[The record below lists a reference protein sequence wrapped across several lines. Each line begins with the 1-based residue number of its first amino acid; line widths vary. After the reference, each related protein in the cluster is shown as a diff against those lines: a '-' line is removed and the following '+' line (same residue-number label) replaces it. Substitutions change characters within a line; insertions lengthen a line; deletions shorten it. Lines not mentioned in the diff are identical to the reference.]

1 MMFSGCIERK
11 HWPERVKPFQPSV
24 AFHEETSHLIC
35 SLNQM
40 TGFYME
46 CNASVNK
53 MGKENRRWPDIES
66 VDCMSQGCEEISNL
80 LEFSLLLLV

>member
-1 MMFSGCIERK
+1 
-11 HWPERVKPFQPSV
+11 
-24 AFHEETSHLIC
+24 
-35 SLNQM
+35 M

-66 VDCMSQGCEEISNL
+66 VNCMSQGCEEISNL